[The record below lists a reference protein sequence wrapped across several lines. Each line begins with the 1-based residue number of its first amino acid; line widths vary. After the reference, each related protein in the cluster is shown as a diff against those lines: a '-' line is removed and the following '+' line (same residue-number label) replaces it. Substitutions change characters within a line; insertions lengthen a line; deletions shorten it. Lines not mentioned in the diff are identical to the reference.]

1 MSWVK
6 ATIVKSLS
14 GSFDGTYWEVMKA
27 PVIYVDQTGSEEI
40 FAYSASYS
48 NESEEEVAWADVYR
62 WAETEG
68 REKLKQLEQ
77 SDNSGRKYSY
87 KITRY

>member
-6 ATIVKSLS
+6 ATLVKTLS
-14 GSFDGTYWEVMKA
+14 GSLDGEWWKTDIPMV
-27 PVIYVDQTGSEEI
+27 YVDQTGSEEV

-68 REKLKQLEQ
+68 RIIAKKLEQ
-77 SDNSGRKYSY
+77 SDSSGRRYSY

>member
-6 ATIVKSLS
+6 ATLVKTLS
-14 GSFDGTYWEVMKA
+14 GSLDGEWWKTDTPMV
-27 PVIYVDQTGSEEI
+27 YVDQTGSEEI

-77 SDNSGRKYSY
+77 SDSSGTKYSY